1 MGAPTVRDVARQA
14 GVSVATVSYV
24 LTGSRRV
31 ADATRQ
37 RIEAAMRELDFH
49 PNRMA
54 QSLARQRVQTVAVV
68 LPARSTTADPLF
80 TEFVHGAE
88 DGAHTCGFHLLLAS
102 ERNLADARGYE
113 DLVRGQAAAGLI
125 ITSVRL
131 VDDRVA
137 HLHGQGI
144 PTVLFGRAPAFPD
157 VPWVDIDNCGAL
169 REVIRHLTAG
179 GRRRIAYLGG
189 PPGFAFAEDRLRGY
203 LSGLAAAGLMHDP
216 ALVREGM
223 LDLADGYHL
232 SQDVLAQRPD
242 ALVAASDEMA
252 IGALRAAEERGL
264 HVSRDLALVGF
275 DDSPLARAADP
286 ALTSVA
292 QPAYEAGRWAA
303 RLLIDQVEGR
313 PSGHKLLQ
321 ARLVCRASSTPA
333 AVAPPVAGTA
343 G

>member
-1 MGAPTVRDVARQA
+1 MGVPTVRDVARQA

-31 ADATRQ
+31 ADATRR
-37 RIEAAMRELDFH
+37 RIETAMRELDYH

-54 QSLARQRVQTVAVV
+54 QALARQRVQTVAVV
-68 LPARSTTADPLF
+68 LPARSATADPLF
-80 TEFVHGAE
+80 AEFVQGAE
-88 DGAHTCGFHLLLAS
+88 DGAHNRGFHLLLAS
-102 ERNLADARGYE
+102 ERNLADASGYE
-113 DLVRGQAAAGLI
+113 DLVRSQAAAGLI

-131 VDDRVA
+131 ADDRVA

-144 PTVLFGRAPAFPD
+144 PTVLFGRAPGFPD

-169 REVIRHLTAG
+169 RDVVLHLHAG
-179 GRRRIAYLGG
+179 GRRRIGYLGG
-189 PPGFAFAEDRLRGY
+189 PPEFSFAEDRLRGY
-203 LSGLAAAGLMHDP
+203 LSGLAAAGLAHDP
-216 ALVREGM
+216 SLVRSGE
-223 LDLADGYHL
+223 LNLADGCDL
-232 SQDVLAQRPD
+232 AREVLGQQPD

-252 IGALRAAEERGL
+252 VGALRAAEECGL
-264 HVSRDLALVGF
+264 HVCRDLAVVGF

-303 RLLIDQVEGR
+303 QLLIDQVEGR
-313 PSGHKLLQ
+313 PAGHHLLP
-321 ARLVCRASSTPA
+321 ARLVCRASSTRAPA
-333 AVAPPVAGTA
+333 APPACGTA

>member
-1 MGAPTVRDVARQA
+1 MSAPTVRDVARQA

-54 QSLARQRVQTVAVV
+54 QALARQQVKTVAVV
-68 LPARSTTADPLF
+68 LPARSAKADPLF
-80 TEFVHGAE
+80 AEFVHGAE
-88 DGAHTCGFHLLLAS
+88 DGAHNCGFHLLLAS
-102 ERNLADARGYE
+102 ERNLADASGYE

-131 VDDRVA
+131 ADDRVA
-137 HLHGQGI
+137 HLHHHGI
-144 PTVLFGRAPAFPD
+144 PTVLFGRAPAFPN

-169 REVIRHLTAG
+169 CEVVRHLNAG

-189 PPGFAFAEDRLRGY
+189 PSGFNFAEDRLRGY
-203 LSGLAAAGLMHDP
+203 LSGLMAAGLAHDP
-216 ALVREGM
+216 ALVREGT
-223 LDLADGYHL
+223 LGLSDGYRL
-232 SQDVLAQRPD
+232 SQEVLAQCPD

-252 IGALRAAEERGL
+252 VGALRAAEERGL
-264 HVSRDLALVGF
+264 RVGRDLALVGF

-292 QPAYEAGRWAA
+292 QPAYDAGHWAA

-313 PSGHKLLQ
+313 PAGHRLLP
-321 ARLVCRASSTPA
+321 ARLVCRASSTP
-333 AVAPPVAGTA
+333 VAPPAASETA